1 MHKIFFI
8 SLLAFV
14 MACSPKIKDAG
25 ADAFVKADA
34 LKAATES
41 IQLSIKAEI
50 QQLREER
57 NNIMVQGKALT
68 ERELAFIDGVNAIME
83 DQGKLQAYQAD
94 IAKSE
99 DAYEP
104 NGKELL
110 YLNEQANQLVN
121 KIQQKIK
128 KLRK

>member
-1 MHKIFFI
+1 M
-8 SLLAFV
+8 V
-14 MACSPKIKDAG
+14 ACSPKIKDTG
-25 ADAFVKADA
+25 VDAFAKANA

-41 IQLSIKAEI
+41 IQLSIKEDI
-50 QQLREER
+50 QKLRQER

-68 ERELAFIDGVNAIME
+68 ETELAFIDGVNAILE
-83 DQGKLQAYQAD
+83 DQGKLQAYQTD

-99 DAYEP
+99 EAYEP

-121 KIQQKIK
+121 QIQQKIK